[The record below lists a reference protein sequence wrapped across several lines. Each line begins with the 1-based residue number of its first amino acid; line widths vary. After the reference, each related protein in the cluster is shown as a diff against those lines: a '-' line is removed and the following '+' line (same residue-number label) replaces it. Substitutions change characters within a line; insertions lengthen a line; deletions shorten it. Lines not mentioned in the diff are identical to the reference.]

1 MIKEVDIL
9 AKKNKERT
17 LNSKEE
23 EELWESIERDDE
35 EDEEYDEAD
44 YEWNAFFVFWFFG
57 VIVKDINMFPI
68 KQPCVSRIDFLDDSW
83 QI

>member
-23 EELWESIERDDE
+23 EELWESIEKDDE

-44 YEWNAFFVFWFFG
+44 YEWPSNWNAFFEVPFLYF
-57 VIVKDINMFPI
+57 
-68 KQPCVSRIDFLDDSW
+68 DFLEW
-83 QI
+83 